1 MSELQITN
9 LYKKYGDNAVV
20 SDLNIHVAGGEM
32 ISLLGPS
39 GCGKTTTLRMVAGL
53 HDPTSGSIKL
63 DGQELTV
70 VPPHKRN
77 VGLVFQ
83 NYALFPHLNIFD
95 NVAFGLRRHGVPK
108 GDIGGRVQA
117 ALKSVHLD
125 GYEDRMPSQL
135 SGGQQQRVA
144 LARTLVL
151 KPRLVLFDEPLSNL
165 DAKLRNILRVEIRKL
180 QQEYGFT
187 GIFVTHDQEEAM
199 VLSDRIAVMNQGK
212 IAQIG
217 TPREIYTKPADSFV
231 ADFVGESN
239 LLTAQTVEAAG
250 SGMWKIRLTGG
261 QTVLAPQHDGQ
272 VKPDSVIIRP
282 EEAELL
288 PGGTT
293 DNSPEHN
300 SLAGTVSFIQYTGSS
315 YMVDLEVAGMDKPF
329 MIKIQNAKD
338 ELGVAAGAKA
348 TVRWPVRTT
357 FSL

>member
-9 LYKKYGDNAVV
+9 LYKKYGENAVV
-20 SDLNIHVAGGEM
+20 SDLNIHVSSGEM

-39 GCGKTTTLRMVAGL
+39 GCGKTTTLRMIAGL

-70 VPPHKRN
+70 VAPHKRN
-77 VGLVFQ
+77 IGLVFQ
-83 NYALFPHLNIFD
+83 NYALFPHLNIFN

-108 GDIGGRVQA
+108 REIGDRVKA
-117 ALKSVHLD
+117 VLKSVHLD
-125 GYEDRMPSQL
+125 GYEERMPAQL

-165 DAKLRNILRVEIRKL
+165 DAKLRNILRIEIRKL

-217 TPREIYTKPADSFV
+217 TPREIYTQPADSFV

-239 LLTAQTVEAAG
+239 LLSVKSVETANE
-250 SGMWKIRLTGG
+250 MWKIRLTGG
-261 QTVLAPQHDGQ
+261 QSVLAPQRDGLQ
-272 VKPDSVIIRP
+272 KPASVIIRP

-288 PGGTT
+288 PAGSAEI
-293 DNSPEHN
+293 SPDHN
-300 SLAGTVSFIQYTGSS
+300 QLEGTVTFIQYTGSS
-315 YMVDLEVAGMDKPF
+315 YMVDMEVVGMDKPF
-329 MIKIQNAKD
+329 MIKIQNAK
-338 ELGVAAGAKA
+338 EEIGIAAGDKA
-348 TVRWPVRTT
+348 RVRWPIRTT